1 MINAPRLFYI
11 AFNMVKPFMNER
23 IRNSIF
29 FHDSL
34 ETLHKEVPKEILPK
48 ELGMILNKMSIIT
61 IFGHQHLSK
70 NMIFFTKKFQ
80 RPLILVHIW
89 N

>member
-34 ETLHKEVPKEILPK
+34 ETLHKEVPREILPK
-48 ELGMILNKMSIIT
+48 ELGLILNKMSKIT
-61 IFGHQHLSK
+61 IFGHQHLNK
-70 NMIFFTKKFQ
+70 YFIIFMKKCQ
-80 RPLILVHIW
+80 LPSILVH
-89 N
+89 

>member
-70 NMIFFTKKFQ
+70 NIFFMKKF
-80 RPLILVHIW
+80 
-89 N
+89 